1 MEIKVTKLTDEA
13 LLRKACSYTI
23 NAESKAILGK
33 MYKCEHSPI
42 RTQLFVVE
50 MIDIPTFVSVHL
62 VRHHVGIDHFVK
74 SNREDRPGYSGDSGR
89 LQPVNHM
96 MLVNAQA
103 LINLAR
109 KRLCFQAHRETVKVM
124 QAIKTEVAKVDQDL
138 ANRLVPDCLYRNGCN
153 ELKSCGYFARV
164 GVDIQVTDR
173 TRGIPTD
180 D

>member
-1 MEIKVTKLTDEA
+1 MQIKVTKLTNED

-23 NAESKAILGK
+23 SAESKATLGK

-50 MIDIPTFVSVHL
+50 MIDIPTFVSVHF
-62 VRHHVGIDHFVK
+62 VRHHVGVDHWVK
-74 SNREDRPGYSGDSGR
+74 SNREDRQGYSGDAGR

-96 MLVNAQA
+96 MLINAQS
-103 LINLAR
+103 LINFSR
-109 KRLCFQAHRETVKVM
+109 KRLCYQAHAETVKVM
-124 QAIKTEVAKVDQDL
+124 RAIKSGVAVVDPGL
-138 ANRLVPDCLYRNGCN
+138 AERMVPECLYRNGCN
-153 ELKSCGYFARV
+153 ELKPCGYFDRV

-173 TRGIPTD
+173 DRGIPAD